1 MPTNNSNNLSREG
14 YLKTFGHPR
23 KKELAIMLL
32 DGASVEELNEAGFG
46 RINILEAARD
56 IRLKVEGYA
65 DFKLDIPRGTGMDSS
80 SSEDIARTAEAD
92 EAEKKGSPS
101 ASQEAGN
108 SPEPAQGQPA
118 GDNAPR
124 PGDAGTL
131 EDGRPGHYVAN
142 GDGSAPYLVADEE
155 IPADQL
161 ARTDANAEGGSVD
174 QVAPSGDVV
183 PGVTAN
189 EPTAHP
195 TETIGGN
202 PVGILT
208 GEEDAAALQ
217 EKADDQAVL
226 NQGDAA

>member
-32 DGASVEELNEAGFG
+32 DGASVEELNAAGFG

-92 EAEKKGSPS
+92 EAEKKESPS
-101 ASQEAGN
+101 ASQEAAA

-118 GDNAPR
+118 GDSETN
-124 PGDAGTL
+124 DA
-131 EDGRPGHYVAN
+131 
-142 GDGSAPYLVADEE
+142 
-155 IPADQL
+155 
-161 ARTDANAEGGSVD
+161 GGSVD

-202 PVGILT
+202 PVGTLT